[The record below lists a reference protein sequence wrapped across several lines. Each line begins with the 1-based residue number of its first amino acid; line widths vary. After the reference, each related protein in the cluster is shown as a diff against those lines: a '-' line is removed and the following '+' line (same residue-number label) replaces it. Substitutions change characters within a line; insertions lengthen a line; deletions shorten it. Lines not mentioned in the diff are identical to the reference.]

1 MSINKFNEDC
11 LDNRL
16 SLLSKEDFNSNLLKQ
31 NSNGIISDIY
41 ELMCSSLFARV
52 ILQPTKLVPFVLLL

>member
-16 SLLSKEDFNSNLLKQ
+16 SLLSKEDFNINLLKQ